1 MPTSPD
7 AMPKIGFVELANGS
21 VKLSTDPAMLARG
34 RVTLAMD
41 CAMLL
46 VASTSSAGRGGGG
59 GSAIPRARAM
69 A

>member
-1 MPTSPD
+1 M
-7 AMPKIGFVELANGS
+7 ELANGS